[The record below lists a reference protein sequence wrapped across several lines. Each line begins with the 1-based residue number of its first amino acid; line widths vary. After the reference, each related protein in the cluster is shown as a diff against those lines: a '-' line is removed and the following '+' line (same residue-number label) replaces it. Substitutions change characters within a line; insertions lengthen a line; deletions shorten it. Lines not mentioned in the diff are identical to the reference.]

1 MNKPERN
8 IAAENAGHDKDE
20 LASRLAI
27 FNQIELHS
35 SDVFWIMNL
44 QMETVYMSPSVK
56 RTLGYSVDEYMSMP
70 LFERLPPESYALS
83 QKVMMEEILPVV
95 KGIKPDTGE
104 PVVFEMLH
112 KHKSGHLIWGELSI
126 NFMRNN
132 EEKVAFI
139 LGITRDINDR
149 KMAQIAL
156 AQAKE
161 QYRLLVERTIDWVWE
176 LDADS
181 KLTYLNPAGLS
192 KLGLSADEVIGK
204 SPFDFSDSDQA
215 VKDRAWFE
223 NLTNARQ
230 PFTGY
235 IQVLR
240 DKNSRLCYL
249 EHSATPVFDENG
261 QMTGYRGIARDV
273 TDLQPVM
280 KKYERN
286 EHSREFILRFD
297 GIAYIELDDQ
307 LEITEWNAGAVKL
320 FGYSKQEAVLLKI
333 FPDLWKPADRKKNID
348 DLHNSEAGDLTMH
361 TAVNR
366 RRDTTDIRCRWYRYD
381 RFSLD
386 GKILGTL
393 FIVQDASQGNE
404 AVLTTAES
412 SRLLSSLGF
421 LHCYINRRQFIT
433 HMSEGLA
440 ALLGH
445 PVKAMTGKHIRTVIG
460 HEKATEL
467 RTKGILLARRT
478 LNWKMPVRIEN
489 PAGVGGWYR
498 MQVSPLSQDYKSQSL
513 FAVLFAPSEPPPE

>member
-215 VKDRAWFE
+215 VKDR
-223 NLTNARQ
+223 
-230 PFTGY
+230 
-235 IQVLR
+235 
-240 DKNSRLCYL
+240 
-249 EHSATPVFDENG
+249 
-261 QMTGYRGIARDV
+261 
-273 TDLQPVM
+273 
-280 KKYERN
+280 
-286 EHSREFILRFD
+286 
-297 GIAYIELDDQ
+297 
-307 LEITEWNAGAVKL
+307 
-320 FGYSKQEAVLLKI
+320 LK
-333 FPDLWKPADRKKNID
+333 
-348 DLHNSEAGDLTMH
+348 T
-361 TAVNR
+361 
-366 RRDTTDIRCRWYRYD
+366 
-381 RFSLD
+381 
-386 GKILGTL
+386 
-393 FIVQDASQGNE
+393 
-404 AVLTTAES
+404 
-412 SRLLSSLGF
+412 
-421 LHCYINRRQFIT
+421 
-433 HMSEGLA
+433 
-440 ALLGH
+440 
-445 PVKAMTGKHIRTVIG
+445 
-460 HEKATEL
+460 
-467 RTKGILLARRT
+467 
-478 LNWKMPVRIEN
+478 
-489 PAGVGGWYR
+489 
-498 MQVSPLSQDYKSQSL
+498 
-513 FAVLFAPSEPPPE
+513 